1 MEERPSGRFSVKNT
15 TGGYRMKIAGMDL
28 DILRELRENCDR
40 PVRELAHKLKMHPNT
55 LLQHIKKLETSK
67 VILKYTAEIDYT
79 KLGYDLQAVIMIKV
93 GKEVRSKWEILEEM
107 RAFKD
112 VVALYAITGG
122 YDLMAIVK
130 TKNRKTLTDLLS
142 EMNKRPYIIETNTTL
157 LLQAFKHAYEF
168 NPL

>member
-1 MEERPSGRFSVKNT
+1 
-15 TGGYRMKIAGMDL
+15 MKIAGMDL

-40 PVRELAHKLKMHPNT
+40 PVRELAQKLKMHPNT
-55 LLQHIKKLETSK
+55 LLQHIKKLEAGK
-67 VILKYTAEIDYT
+67 VIIKYTAEIDYS
-79 KLGYDLQAVIMIKV
+79 KLGYDLQAVVMIKV
-93 GKEVRSKWEILEEM
+93 GKEARSKWDALEEL

-112 VVALYAITGG
+112 IVVIYAITGA
-122 YDLMAIVK
+122 YDLMAIVR

-142 EMNKRPYIIETNTTL
+142 EMNKKSYVIETNTTL